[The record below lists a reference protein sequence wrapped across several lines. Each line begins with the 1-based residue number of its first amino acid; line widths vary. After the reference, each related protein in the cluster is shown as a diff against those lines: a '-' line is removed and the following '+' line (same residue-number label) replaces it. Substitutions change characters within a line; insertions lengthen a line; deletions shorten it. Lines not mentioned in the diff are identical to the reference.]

1 MFALKIF
8 SFTALWSPY
17 LLVFLIILWGVAITF
32 IHEKKERICATIAV
46 CLFYLTKGS
55 PLDLL
60 GHISFMFHMI
70 QMALLFIVL
79 PPLVWHGLPLRL
91 VTKIV
96 HTRAFLV
103 LSKPVLALLLFNAM
117 FSFYHVPFIFDFVKV
132 SMIYHNLA
140 IAFLFILALTMWWH
154 IFDRV
159 DNGHNISGLPKI
171 AYIFG
176 NGILLTPACAL
187 IILSSTPLYATYSD
201 PSKWLAAMALCVS
214 PAVLQNLHISGPEF
228 FLGTNVV
235 QDQQNGG
242 VIMKVLQEL
251 VYGVFLA
258 ITFFKWF
265 AVEKV
270 RADAETKQMM
280 QRLNMK

>member
-17 LLVFLIILWGVAITF
+17 LFGFLMILWGVGLYFIREQRERITF
-32 IHEKKERICATIAV
+32 SIAV
-46 CLFYLTKGS
+46 TLFYLTKGS
-55 PLDLL
+55 PLDLM

-79 PPLVWHGLPLRL
+79 PPFVWYALPLSIVNR
-91 VTKIV
+91 IV
-96 HTRAFLV
+96 HNRLFIFM
-103 LSKPVLALLLFNAM
+103 SKPILALLLFNAM

-132 SMIYHNLA
+132 SMFYHNLA
-140 IAFLFILALTMWWH
+140 IAVLFLLAFIMWWH

-201 PSKWLAAMALCVS
+201 PSQWLAAMALCVS
-214 PAVLQNLHISGPEF
+214 PAIMQNLHITGPEF

-251 VYGVFLA
+251 VYGVFLG

-280 QRLNMK
+280 QKYNL